1 MNAVL
6 CFGIDFLKSIL
17 EIAMFFTEN
26 CLKRCTDFLSN
37 LGLIRFQLLFF
48 LSIVIPPESVVPEY
62 DVLFS
67 M

>member
-1 MNAVL
+1 MNALL
-6 CFGIDFLKSIL
+6 CFRIDFLKSIL
-17 EIAMFFTEN
+17 LTVRFLPEN

-37 LGLIRFQLLFF
+37 LGLIRFQLLFY
-48 LSIVIPPESVVPEY
+48 LSIAIPPESVVPEY